1 MHAKRDCHT
10 LWCRKETHSNIK
22 DGLSAYIEK
31 KKKKEK
37 EKKRIAINQR
47 KCEDIKREREI
58 KKKRKSAMLQF
69 RLVNTLEKH
78 ATSTDYHCGLYQSE
92 NAEA

>member
-1 MHAKRDCHT
+1 MDFQHT
-10 LWCRKETHSNIK
+10 L
-22 DGLSAYIEK
+22 K
-31 KKKKEK
+31 KKRKRKR
-37 EKKRIAINQR
+37 KRIAINQR
-47 KCEDIKREREI
+47 KCEDKEKERI